1 MGITGANFLISDS
14 GSTVIVT
21 NEGNGRMTNT
31 LPKVHVAVTSIE
43 KCISNFEELS
53 LMLRVLT
60 RSATSQ
66 NIVIIYLLQLAKKT
80 KELDGPKEFHVILMD
95 VGRTKILESETWE
108 ILKCIR
114 CGACMNHCPVTT
126 QLVDIHMVGFILVPW
141 VQFLI
146 LLYLVIK
153 LLEIYHMP
161 QPYVISVALSV
172 LLKYLF
178 LN

>member
-66 NIVIIYLLQLAKKT
+66 NISNYISITTGTKT
-80 KELDGPKEFHVILMD
+80 KRVRWPK
-95 VGRTKILESETWE
+95 R
-108 ILKCIR
+108 
-114 CGACMNHCPVTT
+114 
-126 QLVDIHMVGFILVPW
+126 VPRNINGCW
-141 VQFLI
+141 KNQNSRI
-146 LLYLVIK
+146 
-153 LLEIYHMP
+153 
-161 QPYVISVALSV
+161 
-172 LLKYLF
+172 
-178 LN
+178 

>member
-1 MGITGANFLISDS
+1 MRLQFISLKEQVSELFSRIHKQKTTNNIEELTQQARENIRPHFFNADMGITGANFLISDS

-66 NIVIIYLLQLAKKT
+66 NISNYISITTGTKNKK
-80 KELDGPKEFHVILMD
+80 
-95 VGRTKILESETWE
+95 S
-108 ILKCIR
+108 
-114 CGACMNHCPVTT
+114 
-126 QLVDIHMVGFILVPW
+126 
-141 VQFLI
+141 
-146 LLYLVIK
+146 
-153 LLEIYHMP
+153 
-161 QPYVISVALSV
+161 
-172 LLKYLF
+172 
-178 LN
+178 